1 MMVKDLG
8 AIGIDHFFM
17 LKEVEKDMLSFFY
30 REAFLNVNPGEP
42 LRLRTKPIKAGH
54 LMRVSSIIR
63 GDQIAEYI
71 GAKLNP
77 TSGYE
82 NDTCIYVKP
91 MIRKGDDFKFE
102 GKKAYLDIID
112 GANLAQVAHKH
123 PEVGVIVCS
132 QVDYELMSKELPN
145 NKVVL
150 IPQHHCNFERIRRTR
165 TEIKTVG
172 VIGTRG
178 AFPFLPEG
186 LKEALAERGIELLE
200 FSKFFSRQDIIDFY
214 MKIDVQI
221 VWRPYKKILSNPL
234 KIVNAASFGIP
245 TIALDEPAFK
255 EVGACYLPVMD
266 LSQLL
271 NRVDLLKNPK
281 VYADCSSNCLIKSEA
296 YHISKIAKLYEQ
308 L

>member
-1 MMVKDLG
+1 MSISIFAK
-8 AIGIDHFFM
+8 
-17 LKEVEKDMLSFFY
+17 
-30 REAFLNVNPGEP
+30 EAFLNVNPAEP

-54 LMRVSSIIR
+54 VMRVSSIIR
-63 GDQIAEYI
+63 GDQIADYI

-77 TSGYE
+77 TSRYE
-82 NDTCIYVKP
+82 NDINIYVKP
-91 MIRKGDDFKFE
+91 MVRKGDDFKFE
-102 GKKAYLDIID
+102 GKAYLDIID
-112 GANLAQVAHKH
+112 GANLAQVAHRH

-145 NKVVL
+145 NKIIL
-150 IPQHHCNFERIRRTR
+150 IPQHHCNFERVKRTR

-178 AFPFLPEG
+178 AFPFLPKG

-214 MKIDVQI
+214 MKIDLQI

-234 KIVNAASFGIP
+234 KIVNAASFGVT
-245 TIALDEPAFK
+245 TIALDEPSFK
-255 EVGACYLPVMD
+255 EVKGCYIGVKTAEEW
-266 LSQLL
+266 
-271 NRVDLLKNPK
+271 LKTLDALIADPE
-281 VYADCSSNCLIKSEA
+281 VYEQTARICIQEA
-296 YHISKIAKLYEQ
+296 EKYHISNIAKLYEQ

>member
-1 MMVKDLG
+1 
-8 AIGIDHFFM
+8 
-17 LKEVEKDMLSFFY
+17 MLSFFY

-54 LMRVSSIIR
+54 LMRVSSMIR
-63 GDQIAEYI
+63 GDQIAQYL
-71 GAKLNP
+71 GAKINP

-91 MIRKGDDFKFE
+91 MVRKGDDFKFE

-112 GANLAQVAHKH
+112 GANLAIVAHRH
-123 PEVGVIVCS
+123 PEVGVITCS

-145 NKVVL
+145 NKIVL
-150 IPQHHCNFERIRRTR
+150 IPQHHCNFERIKRTR
-165 TEIKTVG
+165 TGIKTVG

-178 AFPFLPEG
+178 AFPHLPQG
-186 LKEALAERGIELLE
+186 LREALAKRGIELLE
-200 FSKFFSRQDIIDFY
+200 FSRFFSRQDVIDFY

-221 VWRPYKKILSNPL
+221 VWRPYEKILSNPL

-245 TIALDEPAFK
+245 TIALGEPVFEEIEECVEQVKNLEELLWMLELFRAAQGKLYKAFK
-255 EVGACYLPVMD
+255 D
-266 LSQLL
+266 I
-271 NRVDLLKNPK
+271 
-281 VYADCSSNCLIKSEA
+281 CLEKSEE
-296 YHISKIAKLYEQ
+296 YHIENISKLYKQ